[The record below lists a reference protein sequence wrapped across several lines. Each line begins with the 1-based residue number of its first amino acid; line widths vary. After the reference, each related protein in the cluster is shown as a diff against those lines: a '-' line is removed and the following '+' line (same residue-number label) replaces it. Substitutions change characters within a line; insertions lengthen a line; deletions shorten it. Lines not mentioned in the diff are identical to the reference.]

1 MQSYLEKQELIPG
14 DTMLKPFQALM
25 ILGMVLEQVTGGWKQ
40 HYSDSA
46 LGSSSVVLFTSDVKS
61 KQNHLFLSHL
71 FTLCHCPV
79 AQSHCLEEGKKS
91 VSQAAKSCISKSQ
104 MT

>member
-14 DTMLKPFQALM
+14 DAMLKPFQALM

-61 KQNHLFLSHL
+61 KQNHTSFSATSLPCVTAQWLKAIVWRKGKSRYPRQL
-71 FTLCHCPV
+71 KV
-79 AQSHCLEEGKKS
+79 A
-91 VSQAAKSCISKSQ
+91 
-104 MT
+104 